1 MTTDTCTTE
10 EAQLAQWNYE
20 ARFEDV
26 VWDIR
31 YELLDSHAFPQ
42 AIEGAILRVLMARDK
57 EGTGKVA
64 DRGFDL
70 IAEYINS
77 VLPTVDVDD
86 LVARQLAPDKAA
98 RPLQKA
104 ETAS

>member
-26 VWDIR
+26 VWDI
-31 YELLDSHAFPQ
+31 
-42 AIEGAILRVLMARDK
+42 
-57 EGTGKVA
+57 
-64 DRGFDL
+64 
-70 IAEYINS
+70 INS